1 MEQRPLRL
9 GDIVDD
15 YCPRERRVTN
25 HAIVAL
31 VDETVKQTRC
41 TTCDHEHVF
50 KNAREPRRRKKE
62 DASALYSQVLSG
74 LQKTTP
80 GLETDPHMPNDIDDE
95 TEIGAE
101 EEAAHAA
108 TLGAIAAA
116 ASADAATPAIAA
128 PEPAPA
134 TNGNG
139 VDDDAE
145 ADEVNGNVA
154 SDDEPWSMHRRLI
167 RAQLPRTGNE
177 PPPAR
182 PLPDFTIRQPGSRA
196 GQRPWGR
203 GGGGGEAN
211 GNTPNANRHGRGG
224 QAQDGGQGRPAG
236 RGGRFSG
243 PPRPEGGR
251 RGGPGQGGG
260 GGRPGGGGGRGRRSR

>member
-50 KNAREPRRRKKE
+50 KNAREPRKRKKDE
-62 DASALYSQVLSG
+62 TSALYSQVLSG
-74 LQKTTP
+74 LQSP
-80 GLETDPHMPNDIDDE
+80 ASAMPVMPAVAALAAPAVPVALARADIAVE
-95 TEIGAE
+95 P
-101 EEAAHAA
+101 AAVAVA
-108 TLGAIAAA
+108 VVEPALAAA
-116 ASADAATPAIAA
+116 VAPDVAANVPADVPTIEDEDP
-128 PEPAPA
+128 
-134 TNGNG
+134 
-139 VDDDAE
+139 DD
-145 ADEVNGNVA
+145 NIGNVA

-177 PPPAR
+177 PPAAR
-182 PLPDFTIRQPGSRA
+182 PLPDFTIRQPNSRG

-203 GGGGGEAN
+203 GGGDAN
-211 GNTPNANRHGRGG
+211 GNTPNRHGRGG
-224 QAQDGGQGRPAG
+224 GQGQGGGQGRPGG
-236 RGGRFSG
+236 RGRFTG
-243 PPRPEGGR
+243 PRPDGGGR
-251 RGGPGQGGG
+251 RGGGPGQGGG

>member
-31 VDETVKQTRC
+31 VDDTVKQTRC

-50 KNAREPRRRKKE
+50 KHAKEPRRRKKDE
-62 DASALYSQVLSG
+62 TSALYSQVLSG
-74 LQKTTP
+74 LQP
-80 GLETDPHMPNDIDDE
+80 PASGLPAMPV
-95 TEIGAE
+95 AV
-101 EEAAHAA
+101 
-108 TLGAIAAA
+108 
-116 ASADAATPAIAA
+116 
-128 PEPAPA
+128 PAPA
-134 TNGNG
+134 APVALAEPDIAVEPPAVAVAVTKPAEPAAFTPD
-139 VDDDAE
+139 VEPSEQIDEEDPDD
-145 ADEVNGNVA
+145 NIGNVA

-177 PPPAR
+177 PPAAR
-182 PLPDFTIRQPGSRA
+182 PLPDFTIRQPTSRG

-203 GGGGGEAN
+203 GGGGGEPN
-211 GNTPNANRHGRGG
+211 GNTANRHGRGG
-224 QAQDGGQGRPAG
+224 GQGQGGGQARPGGR
-236 RGGRFSG
+236 GRFSG
-243 PPRPEGGR
+243 PRPDGGGR

-260 GGRPGGGGGRGRRSR
+260 GGRPGGGGRGRRSR

>member
-31 VDETVKQTRC
+31 VDETIKQTRC
-41 TTCDHEHVF
+41 TTCEHEHVY
-50 KNAREPRRRKKE
+50 KEAREPRRRKKD
-62 DASALYSQVLSG
+62 DASALYTQVLSG
-74 LQKTTP
+74 LQKTPGAPATP
-80 GLETDPHMPNDIDDE
+80 EIPDMEDE
-95 TEIGAE
+95 T
-101 EEAAHAA
+101 
-108 TLGAIAAA
+108 
-116 ASADAATPAIAA
+116 ATPAEPVA
-128 PEPAPA
+128 PSEPAPVAAVAAPAAVA
-134 TNGNG
+134 TP
-139 VDDDAE
+139 VTHATSAPEDESVEDEDPS
-145 ADEVNGNVA
+145 EVNGNTL

-203 GGGGGEAN
+203 GGGEPN
-211 GNTPNANRHGRGG
+211 GNNAGRHGRGG
-224 QAQDGGQGRPAG
+224 QGQSQGGGQNRPGG
-236 RGGRFSG
+236 RGGGRFTQGGRPDG
-243 PPRPEGGR
+243 PR
-251 RGGPGQGGG
+251 RGGQGQGGG
-260 GGRPGGGGGRGRRSR
+260 RPGGGRGRRSR

>member
-31 VDETVKQTRC
+31 VDETIKQTRC
-41 TTCDHEHVF
+41 TTCDHEHVY
-50 KNAREPRRRKKE
+50 KQAREPRRRKK
-62 DASALYSQVLSG
+62 DDPGTLYTQVLSG
-74 LQKTTP
+74 LQKTP
-80 GLETDPHMPNDIDDE
+80 GMPASPEIPDMEDEIDAPAVPAET
-95 TEIGAE
+95 AE
-101 EEAAHAA
+101 PVPAPVAAPVAPAA
-108 TLGAIAAA
+108 PVAAA
-116 ASADAATPAIAA
+116 APAAVAPPA
-128 PEPAPA
+128 PDGEPAQ
-134 TNGNG
+134 
-139 VDDDAE
+139 DEDQDE
-145 ADEVNGNVA
+145 ANGNVL

-203 GGGGGEAN
+203 GGGEPN
-211 GNTPNANRHGRGG
+211 GNTPGRHGRGG
-224 QAQDGGQGRPAG
+224 QGQGQGQGGGQNRPGG
-236 RGGRFSG
+236 RGGGGRFAQGGRPDG
-243 PPRPEGGR
+243 PR
-251 RGGPGQGGG
+251 RGGQGQGGG
-260 GGRPGGGGGRGRRSR
+260 GGRPGGGRGRRSR

>member
-50 KNAREPRRRKKE
+50 KHAKEPRKRKKDE
-62 DASALYSQVLSG
+62 TSALYSQVLSG
-74 LQKTTP
+74 LQP
-80 GLETDPHMPNDIDDE
+80 PASGMPVMPAPVMPAAVAAPAVPVALAE
-95 TEIGAE
+95 AEIAVEPAAVAVAVAE
-101 EEAAHAA
+101 PVAVAAVAHD
-108 TLGAIAAA
+108 
-116 ASADAATPAIAA
+116 ADAMDEEDP
-128 PEPAPA
+128 
-134 TNGNG
+134 
-139 VDDDAE
+139 DD
-145 ADEVNGNVA
+145 NIGNVA

-177 PPPAR
+177 PPAAR
-182 PLPDFTIRQPGSRA
+182 PLPDFTIRQPNSRG

-211 GNTPNANRHGRGG
+211 GNTPNRHGRGG
-224 QAQDGGQGRPAG
+224 GQGQGQGGGQARPGG
-236 RGGRFSG
+236 RGRFTG
-243 PPRPEGGR
+243 PRPDGGR

>member
-31 VDETVKQTRC
+31 VDDTVKQTRC

-50 KNAREPRRRKKE
+50 KHAKEPRKRKKDE
-62 DASALYSQVLSG
+62 TSALYSQVLSG
-74 LQKTTP
+74 LQTP
-80 GLETDPHMPNDIDDE
+80 GA
-95 TEIGAE
+95 GA
-101 EEAAHAA
+101 A
-108 TLGAIAAA
+108 AIAPPPVAVAA
-116 ASADAATPAIAA
+116 PPLAVPAVPVALADPEIAVDPPAVAVAIAA
-128 PEPAPA
+128 PIAVADIDPGDEEDP
-134 TNGNG
+134 
-139 VDDDAE
+139 DD
-145 ADEVNGNVA
+145 NIGNVA

-182 PLPDFTIRQPGSRA
+182 PLPDFTIRQPNSR
-196 GQRPWGR
+196 GGPRPWR
-203 GGGGGEAN
+203 GGGSGEPN
-211 GNTPNANRHGRGG
+211 GNAANRHGRGG
-224 QAQDGGQGRPAG
+224 QGQGQGQGGGQGRPAG
-236 RGGRFSG
+236 GRGRFSG
-243 PPRPEGGR
+243 PRPDGGR